1 MMRRF
6 AFAVAGLL
14 VFGGCAS
21 PSHPG
26 DPGNVTPGVQVQ
38 TGREFDIAVGQTVEV
53 QGTPMTIRFSGVAED
68 SRCPVDVQCVWAGN
82 AIVRLTISTSG
93 GTATDASLNTTLDP
107 KSTTASGYTIR
118 LAALKPVPRSG
129 TTIPASAYVAT
140 LEVRAN

>member
-1 MMRRF
+1 MRSI
-6 AFAVAGLL
+6 AAAVTLL
-14 VFGGCAS
+14 LLAGCAS

-26 DPGNVTPGVQVQ
+26 EPGNVTPGIQVPA
-38 TGREFDIAVGQTVEV
+38 GREFDIAVSQAVEV
-53 QGTPMTIRFSGVAED
+53 QGTPLTIRFSGVGED

-82 AIVRLTISTSG
+82 AVVRLTITTSG
-93 GTATDASLNTTLDP
+93 GASTDAALNTTLDP

-129 TTIPASAYVAT
+129 TTIPATAYVAT

>member
-1 MMRRF
+1 MRSF
-6 AFAVAGLL
+6 AFAVAVLIH
-14 VFGGCAS
+14 FSGCAS

-82 AIVRLTISTSG
+82 AVVRLTITTSG
-93 GTATDASLNTTLDP
+93 GTSTDASLNTTLDP
-107 KSTTASGYTIR
+107 KSAMASGYTIR
-118 LAALKPVPRSG
+118 LAALKPAPRSG
-129 TTIPASAYVAT
+129 TKIPATSYLAT
-140 LEVRAN
+140 LEVRTL

>member
-1 MMRRF
+1 MRRF

-68 SRCPVDVQCVWAGN
+68 SRCPVDVQCVWAGDAVIELHWTPTAGQTRDLTLHLN
-82 AIVRLTISTSG
+82 PQAGPQAARLDAREVTFTHLDD
-93 GTATDASLNTTLDP
+93 ARPQASLRID
-107 KSTTASGYTIR
+107 
-118 LAALKPVPRSG
+118 
-129 TTIPASAYVAT
+129 
-140 LEVRAN
+140 RAP